1 LDILINNAAKI
12 PGKNGGEI
20 RLISIDQEDVLV
32 EEFNEFVRLLPRFP
46 SP

>member
-1 LDILINNAAKI
+1 MLPKSRERMAATV
-12 PGKNGGEI
+12 EI